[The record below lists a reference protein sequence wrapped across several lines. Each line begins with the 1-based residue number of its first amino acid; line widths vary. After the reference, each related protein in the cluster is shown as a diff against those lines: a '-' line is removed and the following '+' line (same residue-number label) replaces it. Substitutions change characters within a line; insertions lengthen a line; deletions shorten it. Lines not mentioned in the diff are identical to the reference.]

1 MKTIKN
7 KAFRL
12 LWLRGYNI
20 TIMGKPLRK
29 NVSELIES
37 IELLQPDEK
46 ILVLRSLQKPEELT
60 EKDIKIME
68 WSLDVIK
75 EAKKNNTLLQDGLKI
90 LNRALER
97 QNKKS

>member
-1 MKTIKN
+1 
-7 KAFRL
+7 
-12 LWLRGYNI
+12 
-20 TIMGKPLRK
+20 MGKPLRK
-29 NVSELIES
+29 NVSELIQS
-37 IELLQPDEK
+37 IDLLQPDEK

-90 LNRALER
+90 LNKALER

>member
-1 MKTIKN
+1 
-7 KAFRL
+7 
-12 LWLRGYNI
+12 
-20 TIMGKPLRK
+20 MGKPLRK

-46 ILVLRSLQKPEELT
+46 ILVLRSLQKPEEFT

>member
-1 MKTIKN
+1 
-7 KAFRL
+7 
-12 LWLRGYNI
+12 
-20 TIMGKPLRK
+20 MGKPLRK
-29 NVSELIES
+29 NVSELIQS
-37 IELLQPDEK
+37 IELLKPDEK

-68 WSLDVIK
+68 WSLDLIK
-75 EAKKNNTLLQDGLKI
+75 EAKNNNTLLKDGLKI